1 MTETK
6 RIARMGML
14 TALSLLLSYVESL
27 LPSFFTIPGIKLG
40 LANTA
45 VVFALYTLTFSDALL
60 VSVMRVLISSLLF
73 GNVLSLLYSF
83 SGALLSLVVMAV
95 IKKTGMRVQAVSIT
109 GGIVH
114 NVAQLLVAMAVV
126 KSTAL
131 RYYLPFLLLS
141 GALTGFAIGEASSLI
156 LVRLL
161 SSGEILPAEE
171 GKYRRD

>member
-27 LPSFFTIPGIKLG
+27 LPSFFAVPGIKLG

-60 VSVMRVLISSLLF
+60 VSIMRVLISSLLF

-83 SGALLSLVVMAV
+83 SGALLL
-95 IKKTGMRVQAVSIT
+95 
-109 GGIVH
+109 
-114 NVAQLLVAMAVV
+114 
-126 KSTAL
+126 
-131 RYYLPFLLLS
+131 
-141 GALTGFAIGEASSLI
+141 
-156 LVRLL
+156 
-161 SSGEILPAEE
+161 
-171 GKYRRD
+171 